1 MVSYRVVSAYD
12 LLKNDLTPMKSRT
25 KENTIMARAPTIS
38 KNDSKL
44 LKNDT
49 ASTFIKAKPARMEAK
64 NKNTISLIVIPP

>member
-1 MVSYRVVSAYD
+1 MKFVSVYD
-12 LLKNDLTPMKSRT
+12 LPNNDLTPVKSNT

-49 ASTFIKAKPARMEAK
+49 ASIFIKAKPARMEAK
-64 NKNTISLIVIPP
+64 NNKTVSLIIIPP